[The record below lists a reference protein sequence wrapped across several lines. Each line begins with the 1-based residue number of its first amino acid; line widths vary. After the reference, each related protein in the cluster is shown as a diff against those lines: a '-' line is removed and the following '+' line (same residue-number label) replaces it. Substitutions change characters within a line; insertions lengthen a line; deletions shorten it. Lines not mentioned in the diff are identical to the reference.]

1 MISGFALYWDH
12 MVITNNQKIP
22 LMCWL
27 SVPHRLFTDIPIR
40 AAIIPIQDS
49 CLYGPV
55 DGISIL

>member
-49 CLYGPV
+49 CL
-55 DGISIL
+55 